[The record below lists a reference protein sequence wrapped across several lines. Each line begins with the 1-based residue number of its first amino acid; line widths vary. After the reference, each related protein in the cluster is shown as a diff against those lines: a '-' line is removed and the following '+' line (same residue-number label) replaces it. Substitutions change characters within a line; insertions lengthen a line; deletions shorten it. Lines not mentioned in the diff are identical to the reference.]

1 MHLVLLDDTRSSKM
15 CLGSTLAKSKNFLAK
30 RGEVFI
36 DDLFRYLS
44 AALLR
49 SAPRDRRFLGSSFLL
64 GIDSNMMIQ
73 LSSDFFM
80 ATAM

>member
-1 MHLVLLDDTRSSKM
+1 MIRVVVKCVLDRLWQSP
-15 CLGSTLAKSKNFLAK
+15 KNFLAK